1 MGDGFI
7 FALIEMI
14 NHVVVIDFE
23 RDENYQSMIR
33 SLISYMMCSP
43 SHPEIVWW
51 LKETSRFRTH
61 GLPFLFVDRDKDLRR
76 ITKL

>member
-1 MGDGFI
+1 MGDGII

-43 SHPEIVWW
+43 AHPEIVWW
-51 LKETSRFRTH
+51 LK
-61 GLPFLFVDRDKDLRR
+61 V
-76 ITKL
+76 